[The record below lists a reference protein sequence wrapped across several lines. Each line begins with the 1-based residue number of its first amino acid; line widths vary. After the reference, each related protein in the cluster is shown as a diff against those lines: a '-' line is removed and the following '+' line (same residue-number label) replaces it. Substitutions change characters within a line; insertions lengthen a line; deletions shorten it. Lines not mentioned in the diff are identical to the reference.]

1 MATLKYYKKNL
12 ILSSK
17 EKEKINNNEPESD
30 KKSEKENKKNPTE
43 FHYNLLNDFYYR
55 YKCINMK
62 NNIQKYVCC
71 AKDCNG
77 LAELNLDEK
86 KFDIIQNH
94 SISPKFHIK
103 YNDDKP
109 VKFMKKRKLEE
120 MHIKQNDNNDK
131 FHMEWFK

>member
-1 MATLKYYKKNL
+1 
-12 ILSSK
+12 
-17 EKEKINNNEPESD
+17 
-30 KKSEKENKKNPTE
+30 
-43 FHYNLLNDFYYR
+43 
-55 YKCINMK
+55 MK

-109 VKFMKKRKLEE
+109 IKFMKKRKLEE
-120 MHIKQNDNNDK
+120 MHIKQNDNNGK
-131 FHMEWFK
+131 FHNWCLYSSSTLSCCTSLFLDNI